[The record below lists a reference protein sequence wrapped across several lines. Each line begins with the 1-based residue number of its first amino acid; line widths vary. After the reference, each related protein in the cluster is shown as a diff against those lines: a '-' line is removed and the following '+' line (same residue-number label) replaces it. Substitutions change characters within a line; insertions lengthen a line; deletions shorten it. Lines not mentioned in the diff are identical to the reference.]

1 MIVLKKFSLKGDY
14 YGYQRANREQ
24 YTYRQSG
31 VMISIIVDVVVYT
44 ITDASQTNQDYDE
57 LYLGLG
63 YDNLY
68 QELLNIG
75 IKTVTITFKIN
86 MWRTAD
92 QDLIYLFLWLF

>member
-14 YGYQRANREQ
+14 YGYQRVNREQ
-24 YTYRQSG
+24 YTYRQNG
-31 VMISIIVDVVVYT
+31 VMISIIVDVMVYT